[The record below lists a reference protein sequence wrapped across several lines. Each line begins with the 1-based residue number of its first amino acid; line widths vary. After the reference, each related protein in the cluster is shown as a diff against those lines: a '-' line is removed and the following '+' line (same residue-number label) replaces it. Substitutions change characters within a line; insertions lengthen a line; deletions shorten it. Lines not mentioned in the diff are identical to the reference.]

1 MGQHVASGM
10 HHPIARQGFSPGT
23 HWQACPGVLQVEPA
37 RPVQSA
43 LVQQAPAEMH
53 APRAGHIR
61 SPSGHSH
68 AAPGCGH
75 T

>member
-10 HHPIARQGFSPGT
+10 HQPITRHGFSPEA
-23 HWQACPGVLQVEPA
+23 HWQACPGVLQLEPA
-37 RPVQSA
+37 RPLQSA

-61 SPSGHSH
+61 SPSGHSQV
-68 AAPGCGH
+68 APGCGH